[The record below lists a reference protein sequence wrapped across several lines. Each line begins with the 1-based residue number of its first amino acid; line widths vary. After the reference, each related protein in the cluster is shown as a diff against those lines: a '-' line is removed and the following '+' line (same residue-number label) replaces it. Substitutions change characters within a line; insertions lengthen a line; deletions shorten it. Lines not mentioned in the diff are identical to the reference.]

1 MTELEQLSEF
11 ATNLEQEV
19 IARADAAEDG
29 LMRAEALTEILFEY
43 LRDFQEIE
51 DAQCIS
57 FEARGARCSG
67 FHLSED
73 NDRLDLFL
81 TIPKLDGEAGPVPKS
96 EISTAFER
104 LNGFLNRALEGFHF
118 KLEEASDAWDM
129 ARSIHEAR
137 ADISMVRLYVLTD
150 GVANLDALTPDELP
164 GVEVSWHVW
173 DLRRFMRTATSG
185 KGHEPVR
192 IVFSELS
199 DQPVQCIIA
208 DPPGAGYRC
217 LLTIVNGDVLVSLY
231 RKFGPRLLERNVRS
245 FLQLKG
251 GINKKIRDTILKEP
265 ENFLAYN
272 NGLSVTASGVQT
284 RMIGDG
290 LAELV
295 SVDDFQI
302 VNGGQT
308 TGSLFRAV
316 NKDRADAS
324 AIRVQVK
331 ITEILP
337 TGEADELA
345 PKISQFSNAQNKINM
360 ADFSSNNPFH
370 RRLENLSRTVWAPPG
385 IGGGQRQ
392 TRWYYERAR
401 GQYNDDLARE
411 KTPAKQKAWSAI
423 HPRRQLV
430 TKTDLAKFEQCWGQ
444 LPHIVSKGA
453 QKCYLDFLDR
463 LEARGN
469 FVPEEDYFKRVIAK
483 GILFRETDRIV
494 ARQDF
499 GGYKANI
506 TAYTVALLSFLS
518 EKRIDLDLIW
528 AEQTIRPQLADY
540 IERLSVHVQ
549 ARIVATAGSRN
560 ISEWCKQ
567 PKCWEDIKGF
577 EYSGKVP
584 SDTLTKGQH
593 AKAPDSGAEISAP
606 TGDEILVID
615 AVAEIEAQTWYD
627 LSAWAKETGSLV
639 AWERGLAF
647 SLGKLATRGSKPSV
661 KQARHGQRILADS
674 RSQGFRG

>member
-11 ATNLEQEV
+11 AKNLQQEV
-19 IARADAAEDG
+19 ISRADSAEDG
-29 LMRAEALTEILFEY
+29 VMRAETLTEILFEY

-51 DAQCIS
+51 DAKCVS

-81 TIPKLDGEAGPVPKS
+81 AIPKLNGEAESVPSS
-96 EISTAFER
+96 EISKAFER
-104 LNGFLNRALEGFHF
+104 LNSFLHLALKGMHF

-129 ARSIHEAR
+129 ARSIHEAK
-137 ADISMVRLYVLTD
+137 DDVSMVRLYVLTD
-150 GVANLDALTPDELP
+150 GLTKLDTLIPHEIQ
-164 GVEVSWHVW
+164 GVEVSWHIW
-173 DLRRFMRTATSG
+173 DLRRFMRSASSG
-185 KGHEPVR
+185 RGHEPIQV
-192 IVFSELS
+192 IFSELT
-199 DQPVQCIIA
+199 DQPVHCIIA
-208 DPPGAGYRC
+208 DPPKAGYRC
-217 LLTIVNGDVLVSLY
+217 LLTIVNGDLLVSLY

-251 GINKKIRDTILKEP
+251 GINKGIRDTILKEP

-272 NGLSVTASGVQT
+272 NGLSVTASGVHT
-284 RMIGDG
+284 KSIGDG
-290 LAELV
+290 MAELV
-295 SVDDFQI
+295 SVEDFQI

-316 NKDRADAS
+316 NQDRADPS

-337 TGEADELA
+337 SGEADELA
-345 PKISQFSNAQNKINM
+345 PSIARYSNAQNKINM

-370 RRLENLSRTVWAPPG
+370 RKLEVLSRTIWAPPG

-430 TKTDLAKFEQCWGQ
+430 SKTDLAKFEQSWGQ

-463 LEARGN
+463 LQARGN
-469 FVPEEDYFKRVIAK
+469 FVPDEDYFRRAIARA
-483 GILFRETDRIV
+483 ILFRETDRIV

-506 TAYTVALLSFLS
+506 TTYTVALFSFLS

-528 AEQTIRPQLADY
+528 AEQTIRPKMVDFL
-540 IERLSVHVQ
+540 ERISAHVQ
-549 ARIVATAGSRN
+549 SRIMASAGSRN

-567 PKCWEDIKGF
+567 PKCWEDLKDFG
-577 EYSGKVP
+577 YSEKVP
-584 SDTLTKGQH
+584 ADILMKGNNFNSSSSSSIINNLSKDEVAIIDT
-593 AKAPDSGAEISAP
+593 
-606 TGDEILVID
+606 
-615 AVAEIEAQTWYD
+615 VAEIEAKTWYN
-627 LSAWAKETGSLV
+627 LAAWAKETQSLTPYD
-639 AWERGLAF
+639 RSLSF
-647 SLGKLATRGSKPSV
+647 NLGKLASRGFKPSI
-661 KQARHGQRILADS
+661 KQAIQGKRILSDA

>member
-1 MTELEQLSEF
+1 MTELEQISEF
-11 ATNLEQEV
+11 AANLQQEV

-51 DAQCIS
+51 DAKCIS

-67 FHLSED
+67 FYLSED

-81 TIPKLDGEAGPVPKS
+81 TVPKLNGEAGSVPSS

-104 LNGFLNRALEGFHF
+104 LNGFLQLALKGAHF

-129 ARSIHEAR
+129 ARSIHEAKG
-137 ADISMVRLYVLTD
+137 DVSMVRLYVLTD
-150 GVANLDALTPDELP
+150 GLTKLDALTPVEIP
-164 GVEVSWHVW
+164 GIEVSWHIW
-173 DLRRFMRTATSG
+173 DLRRFMRASSSG
-185 KGHEPVR
+185 RGHEPVR
-192 IVFSELS
+192 VIFSELT
-199 DQPVQCIIA
+199 DQPVHCIIS
-208 DPPGAGYRC
+208 DPPNAGYRC
-217 LLTIVNGDVLVSLY
+217 LLTIVNGDLLVSLY

-251 GINKKIRDTILKEP
+251 GINKGIRDTILKEP

-272 NGLSVTASGVQT
+272 NGLSVTASGVHT
-284 RMIGDG
+284 RPIGDG

-308 TGSLFRAV
+308 TGSLFRAI
-316 NKDRADAS
+316 NKDRADPS

-337 TGEADELA
+337 SGEADELA
-345 PKISQFSNAQNKINM
+345 PSISRFSNAQNKINM

-370 RRLENLSRTVWAPPG
+370 RKLEVLSRTIWAPPG

-430 TKTDLAKFEQCWGQ
+430 SKTDLAKFEQSWGQ

-469 FVPEEDYFKRVIAK
+469 FVPEEDYFRRVIARA
-483 GILFRETDRIV
+483 ILFRETDRIV

-506 TAYTVALLSFLS
+506 TTYTVALFSFLS

-528 AEQTIRPQLADY
+528 AEQTVRPQLADY
-540 IERLSVHVQ
+540 LERLSAHVQ
-549 ARIVATAGSRN
+549 SRIMATAGSRN

-567 PKCWEDIKGF
+567 PKCWEDLKEFG
-577 EYSGKVP
+577 YSEKVP
-584 SDTLTKGQH
+584 TDVLMKG
-593 AKAPDSGAEISAP
+593 KAPNGPAPGAEITDLSE
-606 TGDEILVID
+606 DEITIID

-627 LSAWAKETGSLV
+627 LAAWAKETGSLV
-639 AWERGLAF
+639 AWERSLSF
-647 SLGKLATRGSKPSV
+647 SLGKLASRSNKPSI
-661 KQARHGQRILADS
+661 KQARHGQRILSDA